1 MPWLLSMIHDPHGQL
16 ITHPV
21 PTSTN
26 MITNMRSRMLPSG
39 SEHSQEFDQLHA
51 NSRVRSRIMDS
62 VPLDSDH
69 HTLCPAGAW
78 RHQLSVGSYR
88 RAASRPAYRRAFFKL
103 MVELDATTFGD
114 QFYSQLDVD
123 SILPPTE
130 AEVIAKMVLSAGERP
145 VLPP

>member
-39 SEHSQEFDQLHA
+39 SEHSQEFNQLHA
-51 NSRVRSRIMDS
+51 NSRVRSRIAY
-62 VPLDSDH
+62 LWIQTIAH
-69 HTLCPAGAW
+69 YA
-78 RHQLSVGSYR
+78 
-88 RAASRPAYRRAFFKL
+88 RPAPGDINCQRAL
-103 MVELDATTFGD
+103 TDEQLRDLRTGEQLDATTFGD
-114 QFYSQLDVD
+114 QFYSRLDVD

>member
-51 NSRVRSRIMDS
+51 NSRLEWQVVQGKQVVQAKLIW
-62 VPLDSDH
+62 
-69 HTLCPAGAW
+69 TK
-78 RHQLSVGSYR
+78 SYKKER
-88 RAASRPAYRRAFFKL
+88 N
-103 MVELDATTFGD
+103 MG
-114 QFYSQLDVD
+114 Q
-123 SILPPTE
+123 

-145 VLPP
+145 VFLLKPSLIHSHLVL